1 MHTMLKRL
9 ALAGAIAATAA
20 LALVPAA
27 LAGGGNSSNAIAG
40 ARCVKAGVTFLVQN
54 NLLRAAA
61 LRQIDY
67 SDLDS
72 DETNPPN
79 DDTYTADGAI
89 NTDLPNGANLALGEV
104 IRLHFTNPEL
114 FDWCAR

>member
-1 MHTMLKRL
+1 MRKRI
-9 ALAGAIAATAA
+9 ALITAIVGTAA
-20 LALVPAA
+20 VALVPASH
-27 LAGGGNSSNAIAG
+27 AGGGNSTNAIEG

-54 NLLRAAA
+54 DLLKAAA

-72 DETNPPN
+72 DAGAAPGN
-79 DDTYTADGAI
+79 DDTYTPSGAI
-89 NTDLPNGANLALGEV
+89 NTDLPNGANLSLGAV

-114 FDWCAR
+114 FDWCA

>member
-1 MHTMLKRL
+1 MLKRL
-9 ALAGAIAATAA
+9 ALTGAVVATAA

-27 LAGGGNSSNAIAG
+27 FAGGGNSSNAIAG

-54 NLLRAAA
+54 DLLRAAA

-67 SDLDS
+67 SDLDTDS
-72 DETNPPN
+72 TNPAN
-79 DDTYTADGAI
+79 DDTYSASGPI
-89 NTDLPNGANLALGEV
+89 NADLPNGANLSLGEV